1 MRYQLDS
8 SSHSV
13 YSLNYH
19 LIFCV
24 KYRRKVL
31 TEKISNRLKEI
42 VSEVSKEFQVK
53 IIEQESDKDHIHI
66 LFKTKPTI
74 IMTKYINSIKGVSSR
89 KLFLEFPE
97 IKLKLWKGHLWSR
110 PYCLLTTGQT
120 TLDVL
125 RRYIESQGDEE
136 KIVGKKEIRI
146 KNRNISSVKEN
157 NKEDDKCYM
166 CGW

>member
-31 TEKISNRLKEI
+31 TQKISERLKDIVNEI
-42 VSEVSKEFQVK
+42 SKEFQVK
-53 IIEQESDKDHIHI
+53 IIDLGTDKDHIHV

-110 PYCLLTTGQT
+110 SYCLLTTGQT
-120 TLDVL
+120 TLDIL
-125 RRYIESQGDEE
+125 KRYVESQGE
-136 KIVGKKEIRI
+136 KIIGK
-146 KNRNISSVKEN
+146 KEN
-157 NKEDDKCYM
+157 NKEDDKCNM
-166 CGW
+166 CGWE

>member
-24 KYRRKVL
+24 KYRRNVL
-31 TEKISNRLKEI
+31 TDNISNELKDII
-42 VSEVSKEFQVK
+42 VSISKDFQVK
-53 IIEQESDKDHIHI
+53 IIELEIDKDHIHV

-74 IMTKYINSIKGVSSR
+74 NMTKYINSVKGVSSR
-89 KLFLEFPE
+89 ILFQEFPE
-97 IKLKLWKGHLWSR
+97 IKTRLWKRHLWSR
-110 PYCLLTTGQT
+110 SYCLLTIGQT

-125 RRYIESQGDEE
+125 KKYVKSQGEE
-136 KIVGKKEIRI
+136 NIEIE
-146 KNRNISSVKEN
+146 KD
-157 NKEDDKCYM
+157 NKCCICE
-166 CGW
+166 W

>member
-31 TEKISNRLKEI
+31 TDQISIRLKDI
-42 VSEVSKEFQVK
+42 IIGISADFQVK
-53 IIEQESDKDHIHI
+53 IIEQETDKDHIHI

-74 IMTKYINSIKGVSSR
+74 NMTKYINFIKVMNS
-89 KLFLEFPE
+89 
-97 IKLKLWKGHLWSR
+97 
-110 PYCLLTTGQT
+110 
-120 TLDVL
+120 
-125 RRYIESQGDEE
+125 
-136 KIVGKKEIRI
+136 
-146 KNRNISSVKEN
+146 
-157 NKEDDKCYM
+157 
-166 CGW
+166 

>member
-31 TEKISNRLKEI
+31 IDQISIRLKDI
-42 VSEVSKEFQVK
+42 IIGVSKDFQVK
-53 IIEQESDKDHIHI
+53 IIEQETDKDHIHI

-74 IMTKYINSIKGVSSR
+74 NMTRYINSIKVMNS
-89 KLFLEFPE
+89 
-97 IKLKLWKGHLWSR
+97 
-110 PYCLLTTGQT
+110 
-120 TLDVL
+120 
-125 RRYIESQGDEE
+125 
-136 KIVGKKEIRI
+136 
-146 KNRNISSVKEN
+146 
-157 NKEDDKCYM
+157 
-166 CGW
+166 

>member
-31 TEKISNRLKEI
+31 TNEISNRLKDI
-42 VSEVSKEFQVK
+42 IIGISKDFQVK
-53 IIEQESDKDHIHI
+53 IIEQETDKDHIHI

-74 IMTKYINSIKGVSSR
+74 NMTEYINYIKGDSSR
-89 KLFLEFPE
+89 ILFQEYPE
-97 IKLKLWKGHLWSR
+97 IKMKLWKGHLWSR
-110 PYCLLTTGQT
+110 SYCLLTTGQT

-125 RRYIESQGDEE
+125 KRYVESQGNDEDG
-136 KIVGKKEIRI
+136 KVG
-146 KNRNISSVKEN
+146 
-157 NKEDDKCYM
+157 NKSNKDICHM

>member
-19 LIFCV
+19 LVFCV

-31 TEKISNRLKEI
+31 TDRISIRLKDVI
-42 VSEVSKEFQVK
+42 TGISKDFQVK
-53 IIEQESDKDHIHI
+53 IIEQETDKDHIHI

-74 IMTKYINSIKGVSSR
+74 NMTKYINSIKGISSR
-89 KLFLEFPE
+89 ILLQEFLE
-97 IKLKLWKGHLWSR
+97 IKMNLRKGHLWSR
-110 PYCLLTTGQT
+110 SYCLLTTGQT

-125 RRYIESQGDEE
+125 KRYVESQGEE
-136 KIVGKKEIRI
+136 TMKQEPGRDTCK
-146 KNRNISSVKEN
+146 
-157 NKEDDKCYM
+157 M

>member
-31 TEKISNRLKEI
+31 VEKISNRLKEL

-53 IIEQESDKDHIHI
+53 IIELGTDKDHIHI
-66 LFKTKPTI
+66 LFKTKPTVN
-74 IMTKYINSIKGVSSR
+74 MTKYINSIKGVSSR

-110 PYCLLTTGQT
+110 SYCLLTTGQT
-120 TLDVL
+120 TLDIL
-125 RRYIESQGDEE
+125 RRYVESQDE
-136 KIVGKKEIRI
+136 KITGKK
-146 KNRNISSVKEN
+146 SSQIEK